1 MLQGVAVFWYIQC
14 LIAYQFLPSEG
25 PHVWKVW
32 TDDDDDALKAL
43 YRASSM
49 CTYFHSK
56 PMHSWPGL
64 CAAQCA

>member
-43 YRASSM
+43 YRVALGDTALFKKM
-49 CTYFHSK
+49 NILFE
-56 PMHSWPGL
+56 
-64 CAAQCA
+64 